1 MRPSL
6 TLFFT
11 FLYFFANGQEIKG
24 NIANHEK
31 SEMDLV
37 LMLFGMDYP
46 ISIGSVDK
54 KGQFTAN
61 LENISLDQIPE
72 ENRSMSIGPLY
83 FNFHFN
89 CNSPEDFGGNA
100 EKQAARQDYVR
111 LTEKGDWSGTVFLVS
126 DEGIKSW
133 LEDPGYINA
142 VKGSFYEVMY
152 VDEDIS
158 LNVTCKSSVYAADD
172 EEVETEYRFDIELKK
187 GFNWVEYTIL
197 EVHKTDPNIRAS
209 FPSKVTIT
217 NMKDPSKML
226 WLGKYY

>member
-1 MRPSL
+1 MRLSL

-89 CNSPEDFGGNA
+89 
-100 EKQAARQDYVR
+100 
-111 LTEKGDWSGTVFLVS
+111 
-126 DEGIKSW
+126 
-133 LEDPGYINA
+133 
-142 VKGSFYEVMY
+142 
-152 VDEDIS
+152 
-158 LNVTCKSSVYAADD
+158 
-172 EEVETEYRFDIELKK
+172 
-187 GFNWVEYTIL
+187 FNFKHI
-197 EVHKTDPNIRAS
+197 
-209 FPSKVTIT
+209 
-217 NMKDPSKML
+217 
-226 WLGKYY
+226 